1 MKPRHAALAVLLAS
15 LTAASLRAAQK
26 HAPPQPDASPLKTAA
41 EYTGIFITATL
52 GAGLGAYLG
61 SYLKKKGENLATQE
75 DIRKLTQ
82 ATKEIEAKISTE
94 TWDRQ
99 KRWELKRDILFEA
112 AKRSS
117 ELDDAL
123 IAWGAKLEHHNAQAA
138 WFGANAQ
145 RFVNATAACTETLA
159 RASVLCSIETWKA
172 LHHFASLAN
181 TIGVQITDKNIEAW
195 NNGSTELAEAFADA
209 IAAIKKELGSEPN
222 DGKGERLGIIVQ
234 PDSPKP
240 VPNVEAK
247 MTDEVEPYR
256 PIG

>member
-1 MKPRHAALAVLLAS
+1 MNPKHAALGVLLAG
-15 LTAASLRAAQK
+15 LTAVSLRAAQK
-26 HAPPQPDASPLKTAA
+26 HALPQPDASPLGTAA
-41 EYTGIFITATL
+41 EYTGIFITTTL

-61 SYLKKKGENLATQE
+61 SYLKKKGDLATQE

-94 TWDRQ
+94 MWDRL
-99 KRWELKRDILFEA
+99 KRWELKRDVLFEA
-112 AKRSS
+112 AKRLS

-172 LHHFASLAN
+172 LHRFASLAN
-181 TIGVQITDKNIEAW
+181 TLGVQITDKKVEAW

-209 IAAIKKELGSEPN
+209 IAAIKKELGSELN
-222 DGKGERLGIIVQ
+222 NGKGEGLGFIIQ
-234 PDSPKP
+234 PDSRKP
-240 VPNVEAK
+240 VPQLEAK
-247 MTDEVEPYR
+247 
-256 PIG
+256 

>member
-1 MKPRHAALAVLLAS
+1 MKPKHAALGVLLVS

-26 HAPPQPDASPLKTAA
+26 HGAQGPDASALETAA
-41 EYTGIFITATL
+41 EYTGIFITTML

-61 SYLKKKGENLATQE
+61 SFLKKKGEDLAMQE

-94 TWDRQ
+94 MWDRQ
-99 KRWELKRDILFEA
+99 KRWELKRDVLFEA
-112 AKRSS
+112 AKRLS

-138 WFGANAQ
+138 WFGPNAQ

-172 LHHFASLAN
+172 LHHFVSLAN
-181 TIGVQITDKNIEAW
+181 TIGVQITDKNIQAW
-195 NNGSTELAEAFADA
+195 NNGSAELAEAFADA
-209 IAAIKKELGSEPN
+209 IAAIKKELGSELN
-222 DGKGERLGIIVQ
+222 DGKGERLGKIVQ
-234 PDSPKP
+234 PGSPKP
-240 VPNVEAK
+240 VLQLEAK
-247 MTDEVEPYR
+247 MTDEVEPGR
-256 PIG
+256 SIR